1 MQRTETIQG
10 ERFLGVIAFFK
21 QAVYTPDIDHG
32 GELCHKQ
39 LKFL

>member
-10 ERFLGVIAFFK
+10 DKFLGVLALFK
-21 QAVYTPDIDHG
+21 QAVYTSGIDHG